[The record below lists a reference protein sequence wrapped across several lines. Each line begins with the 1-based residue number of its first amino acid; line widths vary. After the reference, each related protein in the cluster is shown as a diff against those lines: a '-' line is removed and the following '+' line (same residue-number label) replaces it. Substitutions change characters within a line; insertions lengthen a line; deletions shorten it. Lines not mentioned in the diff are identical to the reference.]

1 MSVKKALDKYFEKMI
16 KGYSKTKQ
24 GLPMT
29 PKEGI
34 DNIGIYVGKSNE
46 DDWCKWKPIKKNKIN
61 SFEHIEKILCVNINN
76 DIKEYFN
83 SYWFLELEGKFK
95 KKDITLEVV
104 VPERELEMFQNK
116 LIGYKEAHNN
126 ELKYIPIGMEE
137 EHGYLIFMENSTGK
151 IKIENHDKGTFRTIA
166 NNLEELLTILEP
178 SIIDLD

>member
-1 MSVKKALDKYFEKMI
+1 MSVKKALNKYFEKMI
-16 KGYSKTKQ
+16 NGYSKTKQ
-24 GLPMT
+24 GLPMR
-29 PKEGI
+29 PKKVL
-34 DNIGIYVGKSNE
+34 DNENIYVGMPDE
-46 DDWCKWKPIKKNKIN
+46 EGWCKWKPIKKNKISN
-61 SFEHIEKILCVNINN
+61 FEDIEKIFGVNINE

-83 SYWFLELEGKFK
+83 SYWFLELEGEFK

-104 VPERELEMFQNK
+104 VPERELEVFQKK

-137 EHGYLIFMENSTGK
+137 EHGYLIVMENSTGK

>member
-1 MSVKKALDKYFEKMI
+1 MSVKVALDKYFKEMI
-16 KGYSKTKQ
+16 KEYAKTKQ
-24 GLPMT
+24 GLPMR
-29 PKEGI
+29 PKRV
-34 DNIGIYVGKSNE
+34 IGNESIYVGE
-46 DDWCKWKPIKKNKIN
+46 CDDEGWCRWKPIEKN
-61 SFEHIEKILCVNINN
+61 EINN
-76 DIKEYFN
+76 FEELEELFQIKFNKDIKEYFN

-104 VPERELEMFQNK
+104 VPERELEMFQKK

-137 EHGYLIFMENSTGK
+137 EHGYLIVMENSTGK